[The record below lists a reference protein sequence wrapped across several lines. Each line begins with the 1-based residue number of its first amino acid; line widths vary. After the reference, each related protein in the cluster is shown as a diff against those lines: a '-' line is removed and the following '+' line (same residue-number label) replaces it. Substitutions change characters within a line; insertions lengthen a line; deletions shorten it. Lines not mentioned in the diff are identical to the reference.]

1 MFGSRRIKIPKELWQ
16 KIERL
21 AALAGYAS
29 PEELVLHAL
38 EKELAKV
45 DEAQSDAEI
54 QKKLRGLGYI
64 R

>member
-1 MFGSRRIKIPKELWQ
+1 MFGARRIKIPKEQWH

-29 PEELVLHAL
+29 PQEFVLHAL
-38 EKELAKV
+38 EKEFAKL